1 MAWTL
6 TSLGGPPFFYKKQEV
21 NNRTNKAVRFR
32 IFFKNTIFK
41 VSKIRFYFIFVLS
54 LNEVLYMRID
64 QYLWC
69 IRLFKSRN
77 LASTSCKKGMVK
89 INGQKA
95 KASREVMPLDR
106 IEVRKDQLWRSF
118 EVLDLPKSRMGA
130 KLVPLYVIEKTD
142 PSLFEHQKLQNLSSN
157 FQREDGTGRP
167 TKKDRR
173 DLDEL
178 EIGEIDEQ
186 KEDL

>member
-1 MAWTL
+1 
-6 TSLGGPPFFYKKQEV
+6 
-21 NNRTNKAVRFR
+21 
-32 IFFKNTIFK
+32 
-41 VSKIRFYFIFVLS
+41 
-54 LNEVLYMRID
+54 
-64 QYLWC
+64 
-69 IRLFKSRN
+69 
-77 LASTSCKKGMVK
+77 MVK

-130 KLVPLYVIEKTD
+130 KLVPLYVKTD

>member
-1 MAWTL
+1 
-6 TSLGGPPFFYKKQEV
+6 
-21 NNRTNKAVRFR
+21 
-32 IFFKNTIFK
+32 
-41 VSKIRFYFIFVLS
+41 
-54 LNEVLYMRID
+54 
-64 QYLWC
+64 
-69 IRLFKSRN
+69 
-77 LASTSCKKGMVK
+77 MVK

-95 KASREVMPLDR
+95 KASREIMPLDR

-157 FQREDGTGRP
+157 FQREDGRGRP